1 MRRLFK
7 YLLKAYEDEKKVI
20 TMGNAGH
27 ASTASHHVNDLTKH
41 TIVCD
46 EKSEVIVKEK
56 RFKALCLNDS
66 IATLTGWAN
75 DAGYESCFS
84 EPLAGWVEEG
94 DVVIGISASG
104 NSQNILR
111 AFRVAKDKEAITIA
125 LSDYQGG
132 KIKEIAKVR
141 YMLGGQVRV
150 PLVLRTQ
157 GGAGKS
163 YGAQHSQS
171 LEGWFAHTPGLK
183 VVMPSAPRDAKGLL
197 KSSIR
202 EDNPIMFIEHKL
214 LYNNKGEIPIGDYTI
229 PIGKA
234 EVKRKGNDIT
244 IATYSRMVLLAL
256 EAALLLEKEGID
268 VEVIDLRTLSPLDIN
283 TVLDSVK
290 KTGHLLTV
298 EEGNKSFGVGAEI
311 SARVVEKAFDSLDAP
326 IRRLATKDIPI
337 PFSRN
342 FERAILPDTEQII
355 SEVKKLV

>member
-1 MRRLFK
+1 MSGTEGKGCRKILIRLEEKNNYGKSKVVRTITYREAINEALKEEMERDERVF
-7 YLLKAYEDEKKVI
+7 LLGEDVGAFGGAMAVSKGLYERFGQKRVI
-20 TMGNAGH
+20 DMPISESA
-27 ASTASHHVNDLTKH
+27 
-41 TIVCD
+41 IVG
-46 EKSEVIVKEK
+46 S
-56 RFKALCLNDS
+56 ALGC
-66 IATLTGWAN
+66 ALTG
-75 DAGYESCFS
+75 
-84 EPLAGWVEEG
+84 
-94 DVVIGISASG
+94 
-104 NSQNILR
+104 LR
-111 AFRVAKDKEAITIA
+111 PIA
-125 LSDYQGG
+125 EIMFIDFTCVCMDQ
-132 KIKEIAKVR
+132 IVNQIAKVR

-171 LEGWFAHTPGLK
+171 LEGWFAGTPGLK
-183 VVMPSAPRDAKGLL
+183 VVMPSTPRDAKGLL

-244 IATYSRMVLLAL
+244 IATYSRMVLFAL

-311 SARVVEKAFDSLDAP
+311 SARVVEEAFDSLDAP

-342 FERAILPDTEQII
+342 LEGAILPDTEKII